1 MEQYISKSA
10 ILAEIWKRRNKHFNF
25 GGSPSSEYC
34 HEDDEII
41 GIINTLEVKEIDNTP
56 NIKFPH
62 YKSIVEKVFG
72 AGNLESFEYD
82 EAEQL
87 VSLAKEELLKDLEVK
102 EVDLE
107 KEFDSFA
114 YTLPRSAIGDGPFDK
129 HFDDPKIIEARNH
142 GWRHLWSYKQA
153 LKIARYFFELGLKAQ
168 KEKYD

>member
-1 MEQYISKSA
+1 MTQYILKSA
-10 ILAEIWKRRNKHFNF
+10 LIAEIRKLNPPFYPTMAEKM
-25 GGSPSSEYC
+25 SYQDAIKDC
-34 HEDDEII
+34 IDII
-41 GIINTLEVKEIDNTP
+41 YALKVKEMDNTP
-56 NIKFPH
+56 NIRFPH

-72 AGNLESFEYD
+72 AGNLESFEYN

-87 VSLAKEELLKDLEVK
+87 VSLAKEELLKDLEMK

-142 GWRHLWSYKQA
+142 GWRHLWSYKEA
-153 LKIARYFFELGLKAQ
+153 LKIAKHFFELGLKAQ
-168 KEKYD
+168 KNE